1 MAGRL
6 TLLLT
11 SPRVAPGLLS
21 RAAWVALSE
30 AGLVVGYA
38 DEPQALAVRESGIAV
53 TDVADLA
60 EVGELEVPVAGIGRL
75 LVDRAQGIHGRPGQL
90 VPDPEGSLVVWLG
103 SSDGDPG
110 LTDVVAA
117 EVTRR
122 TGAPEVE
129 VLLGSHD
136 VPGSRL
142 LDLVAVMD
150 RLRSPGGCPWDAEQT
165 HESLVSY
172 LIEEAYEAA
181 QALESGDRRH
191 MVEELGDVLLQVAFH
206 ARVGEENLD
215 DPFDIDD
222 VAAAI
227 VAKLVRRHPH
237 VFADASASSASE
249 VESSWEAIKAAERAE
264 RGEVPGAVGA
274 DLLHGIPVAMPPLAR
289 ATKIVGR
296 LRRAGRADLLG
307 PDWTDREESD
317 PGVHLLQLVAY
328 LEAKGVDPD
337 SALREALRTVE
348 ARLGER
354 VAPPDDDG

>member
-21 RAAWVALSE
+21 RAAWLALSE
-30 AGLVVGYA
+30 ADVVVGLA
-38 DEPQALAVRESGIAV
+38 DEPQVLAVREAGVEV
-53 TDVADLA
+53 TDAGAGAGAMPRLGGRLVDLA
-60 EVGELEVPVAGIGRL
+60 QAS
-75 LVDRAQGIHGRPGQL
+75 AHQ
-90 VPDPEGSLVVWLG
+90 VVWVG

-122 TGAPEVE
+122 TDAPEVE
-129 VLLGSHD
+129 VLFGSHD
-136 VPGSRL
+136 VPGARL

-181 QALESGDRRH
+181 EALDSGDRRH

-206 ARVGEENLD
+206 ARVGEEDPD

-237 VFADASASSASE
+237 VFADATASSASD

-264 RGEVPGAVGA
+264 RAERAEVDGTAGA

-296 LRRAGRADLLG
+296 LRRAGRADLLPPG
-307 PDWTDREESD
+307 WTAREGSD
-317 PGVHLLQLVAY
+317 PGVQLLQLVAS
-328 LEAKGVDPD
+328 LEAEGVDPD

-354 VAPPDDDG
+354 VAPPDEDG

>member
-21 RAAWVALSE
+21 RAAWLALGE
-30 AGLVVGYA
+30 ADVVVGLA
-38 DEPQALAVRESGIAV
+38 DEPQVLAVREAGVEV
-53 TDVADLA
+53 TDAGAGAMPRLGGRLVDLA
-60 EVGELEVPVAGIGRL
+60 QAS
-75 LVDRAQGIHGRPGQL
+75 AHQ
-90 VPDPEGSLVVWLG
+90 VVWVG

-122 TGAPEVE
+122 TDAPEVE
-129 VLLGSHD
+129 VLFGSHD
-136 VPGSRL
+136 VPGARL

-181 QALESGDRRH
+181 EALDSGDRRH

-206 ARVGEENLD
+206 ARVGEEDPD

-237 VFADASASSASE
+237 VFADATASSASD

-264 RGEVPGAVGA
+264 RAEVVGTAGEVPGTEGAVPGMAGA

-296 LRRAGRADLLG
+296 LRRAGRADLLPPG
-307 PDWTDREESD
+307 WTAREGSD
-317 PGVHLLQLVAY
+317 PGVQLLQLVAS
-328 LEAKGVDPD
+328 LEAEGVDPD
-337 SALREALRTVE
+337 SVLREALRTVE
-348 ARLGER
+348 AHLGER
-354 VAPPDDDG
+354 VAPPDEDG